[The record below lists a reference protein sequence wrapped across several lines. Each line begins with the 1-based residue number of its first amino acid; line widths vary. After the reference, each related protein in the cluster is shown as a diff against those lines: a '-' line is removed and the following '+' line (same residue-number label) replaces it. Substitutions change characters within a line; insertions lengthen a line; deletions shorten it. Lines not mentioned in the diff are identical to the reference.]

1 VEDEGTGIAAAVQGR
16 LFEPFE
22 TTKAQGMGMGL
33 AVCRTIVEAHGGT
46 IHADNNRARGAT
58 VWFDLPGVAT

>member
-1 VEDEGTGIAAAVQGR
+1 MPRQFKSCFKRAIAPVIEALEGRQMMSVTLDHGR
-16 LFEPFE
+16 V
-22 TTKAQGMGMGL
+22 T
-33 AVCRTIVEAHGGT
+33 VDGT